1 MNLLPETTRLELRP
15 LNMTAYAT
23 TVLEKW
29 QETTYQERGITQKGQ
44 AILANVSQQD
54 APHGTNRRR

>member
-29 QETTYQERGITQKGQ
+29 QETTYQERGITQKG
-44 AILANVSQQD
+44 AGYIS
-54 APHGTNRRR
+54 